1 MSSFTFEDLASFLNE
16 CASRLPKLLA
26 VGNDVEE
33 VLLIVW
39 KVIVDGLKSAN
50 DEIEDLKRV
59 VEESLEK
66 ARKYRN
72 MCAKAAQGGCK
83 REEIK
88 RIKQEIQLGNFSTL
102 CSYVSDMIQL
112 LNDCASR
119 FVDFKSASNLAKRR
133 LQAAASE
140 ATERQ
145 ATSQKGVRDSGIA
158 TAAGIAGALAGIGI
172 GIPLSVIFAP
182 VGIPILIAGIGSGA
196 AVTIGGSIGLGVHAS
211 NLFDHTKALKQI
223 CLLDTPLT
231 HAEVI
236 IAELETRIA
245 PCWNYVSNAHRGKQ
259 RAVDRGK
266 VSQRT
271 IWLIENALDK
281 IYNSLVFVL

>member
-1 MSSFTFEDLASFLNE
+1 M
-16 CASRLPKLLA
+16 A

-112 LNDCASR
+112 LNACASR

-196 AVTIGGSIGLGVHAS
+196 AVTVGGSIGLGVHAS

-231 HAEVI
+231 HAE
-236 IAELETRIA
+236 
-245 PCWNYVSNAHRGKQ
+245 
-259 RAVDRGK
+259 
-266 VSQRT
+266 
-271 IWLIENALDK
+271 
-281 IYNSLVFVL
+281 